1 MSVSGFS
8 GSFLFA
14 GFLSRK
20 RSVLSATFRDQ
31 LSSPH
36 SLVFFESPVRI
47 TSCLKVAAEVLG
59 TERRV
64 IVAREISKVF
74 EEIRFETLGALVA
87 DYDGRAKKEG
97 RVKGEFTVV
106 IGPSVEGRR
115 RKKKNAGD
123 EEEDDDDDN

>member
-20 RSVLSATFRDQ
+20 RSVLSATFRDH
-31 LSSPH
+31 LASPH

-59 TERRV
+59 SERKA

-74 EEIRFETLGALVA
+74 EEIRFETLGALLA
-87 DYDGRAKKEG
+87 DYEGRAKKEG

-115 RKKKNAGD
+115 KKKKAD
-123 EEEDDDDDN
+123 QEEEEEEDAN